1 MRIKFLFFTFCAL
14 MFVSVLNAQNST
26 SSPYTR
32 YGLGLLETNTFG
44 RGQSMG
50 GSGIALRSNKT
61 INPSN
66 PAAFSAIDTLSQIF
80 EFAFSGQL
88 SQFKAG
94 NLTQYNNDVNFSY
107 LGMAFPISR
116 NIGVSLGARPMSN
129 VGYNYYTEEDLANIG
144 VTKILYSGSGGVT
157 NAFIGASA
165 KLFKYLSLGAN
176 LEYLF
181 GQVSHDRIET
191 FPDNWEYSDF
201 YSYEKL
207 SVNALHYVLGLQCAI
222 PINDQNKIIIGGTYE
237 FKTSLN
243 AKQDLLEQVN
253 IKNPNTN
260 SVLVT
265 RTLESNLN
273 KPIGMEMPEAY
284 GVGLAYEIKNKLTVT
299 GEYKLQ
305 NWSKS
310 EFYNVTDTL
319 GNKTRISAGIE
330 YIPNFIDR
338 NYFKRVEYRLGGFY
352 SSNYITGLGEDLYN
366 FGMTFG
372 LGLPLRYE
380 KTRFNI
386 AFELGQMKSS
396 GGSLISESYG
406 KITIN
411 FSFNDYWFFRRKLE

>member
-1 MRIKFLFFTFCAL
+1 MRIKLLFFTFCAL
-14 MFVSVLNAQNST
+14 TFVTVLNAQNST

-50 GSGIALRSNKT
+50 KSGIALRSNKT

-80 EFAFSGQL
+80 EFAFSGQI
-88 SQFKAG
+88 SQFKSG
-94 NLTQYNNDVNFSY
+94 TQTQFNNDVNFSY
-107 LGMAFPISR
+107 LGMAFPISKY
-116 NIGVSLGARPMSN
+116 IGVSLGARPMSN
-129 VGYNYYTEEDLANIG
+129 VGYNYFIQQDLQDIG
-144 VTKILYSGSGGVT
+144 ITQSTYEGSGGVT
-157 NAFIGASA
+157 NAFAGISA
-165 KLFKYLSLGAN
+165 RFFNHLSLGVN

-181 GQVSHDRIET
+181 GAVSHNRIVE
-191 FPDNWEYSDF
+191 FPNNPEYSTF

-207 SVNALHYVLGLQCAI
+207 YVNAVHPVFGLQFVL
-222 PINDQNKIIIGGTYE
+222 PVNETHSLTLGGTYE

-243 AKQDLLEQVN
+243 ARQDLISQKDFASITKITIASN
-253 IKNPNTN
+253 IGQD
-260 SVLVT
+260 
-265 RTLESNLN
+265 
-273 KPIGMEMPEAY
+273 IGMEMPEAY
-284 GVGLAYEIKNKLTVT
+284 GIGAAYEVKNKLTVT
-299 GEYKLQ
+299 GEYALQ
-305 NWSKS
+305 KWSES

-319 GNKTRISAGIE
+319 GNKTRISAGLE

-352 SSNYITGLGEDLYN
+352 STNYITGLGEDLYN

-406 KITIN
+406 KVTIN

>member
-1 MRIKFLFFTFCAL
+1 

-80 EFAFSGQL
+80 EFAFSGQI

-107 LGMAFPISR
+107 LGMAFPISK

-129 VGYNYYTEEDLANIG
+129 VGYDYYTEEDLNNIG
-144 VTKILYSGSGGVT
+144 LTQSIYSGYGGVT
-157 NAFIGASA
+157 DAFVGVSA
-165 KLFKYLSLGAN
+165 KFFKYLSLGAN

-181 GQVSHDRIET
+181 GAVSHNRT
-191 FPDNWEYSDF
+191 VNFPDNTEYSSF

-207 SVNALHYVLGLQCAI
+207 YVNALHPVLGLQFVL
-222 PINDQNKIIIGGTYE
+222 PVSDKHSLTLGGTYE

-243 AKQDLLEQVN
+243 AKQDLISQKDFAG
-253 IKNPNTN
+253 ITTITIASHIGK
-260 SVLVT
+260 S
-265 RTLESNLN
+265 
-273 KPIGMEMPEAY
+273 IGMEMPEAY
-284 GVGLAYEIKNKLTVT
+284 GIGLAYEIKNKLTVT

>member
-1 MRIKFLFFTFCAL
+1 MRVKLLFFTFCAL
-14 MFVSVLNAQNST
+14 TFVTVLNAQNST

-66 PAAFSAIDTLSQIF
+66 PAAFSSIDTLSQIF
-80 EFAFSGQL
+80 EFAFSGKL
-88 SQFKAG
+88 SQFKSG
-94 NLTQYNNDVNFSY
+94 SQTQYNNDVNFGY
-107 LGMAFPISR
+107 LGLAFPISK
-116 NIGVSLGARPMSN
+116 NIGVSLGARPLSI
-129 VGYNYYTEEDLANIG
+129 VGYDYYIEQDLANIG
-144 VTKILYSGSGGVT
+144 ITTSSYTGNGGVT
-157 NAFIGASA
+157 NAFAGISA
-165 KLFKYLSLGAN
+165 KFFSNLSLGIN

-181 GQVSHDRIET
+181 GAVSHNRTVE
-191 FPDNWEYSDF
+191 FDNTEFSPF

-207 SVNALHYVLGLQCAI
+207 SVNAVHPVFGLQYVL
-222 PINDQNKIIIGGTYE
+222 PINEKNSFTLGGTYE
-237 FKTSLN
+237 LKTSLN
-243 AKQDLLEQVN
+243 AKQDLISQKDFAG
-253 IKNPNTN
+253 ITKITIA
-260 SVLVT
+260 
-265 RTLESNLN
+265 SNLN
-273 KPIGMEMPEAY
+273 KSIGMEMPEAY
-284 GVGLAYEIKNKLTVT
+284 GIGLAYETKNKLTVT
-299 GEYKLQ
+299 GEYSLQ
-305 NWSKS
+305 KWSESK
-310 EFYNVTDTL
+310 FYDVTDTL
-319 GNKTRISAGIE
+319 GNKSRMSAGIE

-352 SSNYITGLGEDLYN
+352 SGNYITGLGEDLYN

-372 LGLPLRYE
+372 FGLPLRYE